1 MVCSQVISSIHLIGL
16 YADWIP
22 LDLDGQHRGDI
33 FLEMTFYAKGP
44 APLTRRASKWNPKE
58 RLARPDQHHS
68 NAGTSS
74 PPSRTSRLPLT
85 STSPTRTHLV
95 PPSLQPSSLPK
106 NRNDSL
112 PHLPEDLGGSPPSR
126 SHVPAALTAGAG
138 AKLSTGSAPAG
149 VPSILRPGNPR
160 SSPTS
165 AGSSHPVAS
174 NDYPSQPHRYQPD
187 DPIEPLGNPY
197 TSITPALF
205 PIASIGGVGGYDPT
219 YDYRR
224 PSPEPTSIY
233 PSTDNDLPDPYLAA
247 RYQQPLPLPGG
258 GGFRPSTSPP
268 RAAPAPAPVQARR
281 DPAAEVAE
289 IKRQAALAAER
300 EKQKRREQEE
310 ADAELARQ
318 LDRELNSAD

>member
-1 MVCSQVISSIHLIGL
+1 M
-16 YADWIP
+16 
-22 LDLDGQHRGDI
+22 
-33 FLEMTFYAKGP
+33 
-44 APLTRRASKWNPKE
+44 
-58 RLARPDQHHS
+58 
-68 NAGTSS
+68 
-74 PPSRTSRLPLT
+74 
-85 STSPTRTHLV
+85 
-95 PPSLQPSSLPK
+95 
-106 NRNDSL
+106 
-112 PHLPEDLGGSPPSR
+112 
-126 SHVPAALTAGAG
+126 
-138 AKLSTGSAPAG
+138 
-149 VPSILRPGNPR
+149 
-160 SSPTS
+160 
-165 AGSSHPVAS
+165 
-174 NDYPSQPHRYQPD
+174 
-187 DPIEPLGNPY
+187 
-197 TSITPALF
+197 TPALF

-268 RAAPAPAPVQARR
+268 RAAPVQARR

-300 EKQKRREQEE
+300 EKQKRMEQEE